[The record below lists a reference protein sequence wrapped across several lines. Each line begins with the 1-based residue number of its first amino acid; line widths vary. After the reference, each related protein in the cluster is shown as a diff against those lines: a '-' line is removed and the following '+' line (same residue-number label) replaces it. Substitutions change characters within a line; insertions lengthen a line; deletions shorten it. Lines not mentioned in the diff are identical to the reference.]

1 MAMEDFFNLT
11 ELPETSVLKTNADV
25 VSFIAEAIAGSKDLE
40 LSKEMFELLIKHSEV
55 VLESSQRIICKSKMH
70 LRSVK

>member
-40 LSKEMFELLIKHSEV
+40 LSKEMFELLNKH
-55 VLESSQRIICKSKMH
+55 
-70 LRSVK
+70 